1 MRRAE
6 SRINFPVMLIIPAID
21 LKNGQCV
28 RLSQG
33 RKDAVNI
40 YDEDP
45 ATVARNF
52 VDSGAKMLHVV
63 DLDAA
68 FGNDNTSNRE
78 ALQSILRSVTVPVQF
93 GGGVRTL
100 EAIRRL
106 IDARVD
112 RVVVGT
118 IAAESTEILEQLAE
132 EFGPKVCVGIDA
144 RDGRVLVRGWETS
157 TELKATDLAKKVAAA
172 GIERI
177 IYTDTVRDGMLTGPN
192 IKQTIAIARASQLKV
207 TASGGISSLD
217 DIKSLCEA
225 NEPLL
230 DSVIVG
236 KALYEK
242 RFSLQ
247 DALPLCNSSEHL

>member
-1 MRRAE
+1 
-6 SRINFPVMLIIPAID
+6 MLIIPAID
-21 LKNGQCV
+21 LKDGCCV

-33 RKDAVNI
+33 RQDAVKI
-40 YDEDP
+40 YDDDP
-45 ATVARNF
+45 ATVALNF

-78 ALQSILRSVTVPVQF
+78 ALQSILRAVDVPVQF
-93 GGGVRTL
+93 GGGVRTS
-100 EAIRRL
+100 EDICRL
-106 IDARVD
+106 IDAGVD

-118 IAAESTEILEQLAE
+118 IAAESTETLVDLAE
-132 EFGPKVCVGIDA
+132 EFGSKVCVAIDA
-144 RDGRVLVRGWETS
+144 CDGQVLIRGWETT
-157 TELKATDLAKKVAAA
+157 TELKATDLAKRVAAA
-172 GIERI
+172 GMERI

-192 IKQTIAIARASQLKV
+192 INQTITIARASQLRV

-217 DIKSLCEA
+217 DIKSLREA

-242 RFSLQ
+242 RFSLEE
-247 DALPLCNSSEHL
+247 ALRLCEQ

>member
-1 MRRAE
+1 
-6 SRINFPVMLIIPAID
+6 MLIIPAID
-21 LKNGQCV
+21 LKGGCSV

-33 RKDAVNI
+33 RKSAVTI

-45 ATVARNF
+45 SAVARNF
-52 VDSGAKMLHVV
+52 ADSGAKMLHVV

-68 FGNDNTSNRE
+68 FGDDNTRNTN
-78 ALQSILRSVTVPVQF
+78 ALQTILRTVDVPVQF
-93 GGGVRTL
+93 GGGVRTS
-100 EAIRRL
+100 ADVQRL
-106 IDARVD
+106 VDAGVS
-112 RVVVGT
+112 RVVLGT
-118 IAAESTEILEQLAE
+118 IAAEATEGLEQLAR
-132 EFGPKVCVGIDA
+132 EFGSKVCVAIDA
-144 RDGRVLVRGWETS
+144 CDGQVLIRGWETT

-192 IKQTIAIARASQLKV
+192 IKQTIAIAHASQLKV

-217 DIKSLCEA
+217 DIKSLYEA

-242 RFSLQ
+242 RFSLE
-247 DALPLCNSSEHL
+247 DALQLCEQ

>member
-1 MRRAE
+1 
-6 SRINFPVMLIIPAID
+6 MLIIPAID

-40 YDEDP
+40 YDNDP

-68 FGNDNTSNRE
+68 FGNDNRANKD
-78 ALQSILRSVTVPVQF
+78 ALQLILRSVTVPVQF
-93 GGGVRTL
+93 GGGVRTS
-100 EAIRRL
+100 EDIRRL
-106 IDARVD
+106 IYAGVD

-118 IAAESTEILEQLAE
+118 IAAESTETVVDLVEA
-132 EFGPKVCVGIDA
+132 FGSKVCVGIDA
-144 RDGRVLVRGWETS
+144 CDGQVLIRGWETT
-157 TELKATDLAKKVAAA
+157 TELKATDLAKRVAAA

-192 IKQTIAIARASQLKV
+192 IKQTIAIARESQLKV

-217 DIKSLCEA
+217 DIKSLREA

-242 RFSLQ
+242 RFSLEN
-247 DALPLCNSSEHL
+247 ALRLCEQ